1 MRDKRKGLQE
11 TEEWWMGI
19 LRNEVREKTLKD
31 GDDVQNKLDTVFFFF
46 NDTATTE
53 IYTLSLHDALPIQDL
68 VKIKQK
74 RFEQAINLVEEKKV
88 LLKRE
93 EDILTKVKKAR
104 DKVLKHKEDKL
115 KQLRD
120 ALDEG
125 ERTDKIMQKKAYLD
139 VVKDDL
145 EGEEKKVKDQQ
156 KSVQEAEQEL
166 EKARENLKQ
175 KQKDI
180 EKLRIHRKQWEKEM
194 KYVERQQEQLVQDEI
209 GSVKHIMKKKEQKK
223 K

>member
-1 MRDKRKGLQE
+1 MNAINYPLE
-11 TEEWWMGI
+11 
-19 LRNEVREKTLKD
+19 
-31 GDDVQNKLDTVFFFF
+31 
-46 NDTATTE
+46 
-53 IYTLSLHDALPIQDL
+53 DL

-93 EDILTKVKKAR
+93 EDILTKVKLAK

-120 ALDEG
+120 ALDKG

-139 VVKDDL
+139 VVKDNL
-145 EGEEKKVKDQQ
+145 EIEEKKVKDQQ
-156 KSVQEAEQEL
+156 KNVVAAEKEL

-180 EKLRIHRKQWEKEM
+180 EKLKIHRKQWEKEM

-209 GSVKHIMKKKEQKK
+209 GSVKHIMKKKEKK
-223 K
+223 KKLK

>member
-1 MRDKRKGLQE
+1 MNAINYPLE
-11 TEEWWMGI
+11 
-19 LRNEVREKTLKD
+19 
-31 GDDVQNKLDTVFFFF
+31 
-46 NDTATTE
+46 
-53 IYTLSLHDALPIQDL
+53 DL

-93 EDILTKVKKAR
+93 EDILTKVKLTK

-120 ALDEG
+120 ALDKG

-139 VVKDDL
+139 VVKDNL
-145 EGEEKKVKDQQ
+145 EIEEKKVKDQQ
-156 KSVQEAEQEL
+156 KNVVAAEKEL

-180 EKLRIHRKQWEKEM
+180 EKLKIHRKQWEKEM

-209 GSVKHIMKKKEQKK
+209 GSVKHIMKKKEKK
-223 K
+223 KKLK